1 MRVLYL
7 KLVNYVNVYNGLGK
21 NVLEIDF
28 SKCRNKLCIIKG
40 ENGSGKSSIFNTI
53 HPFMDES
60 SVFIPDV
67 EVQKFISYLLDDG
80 SILEISYSAYRGVN
94 TRSKPSRCYILRRFP
109 DGNVAQLNENGNITS
124 GKEVIFDLLD
134 LNDDYITL
142 SSVSATHKGIG
153 DLTPA
158 ERKHYV
164 SSIMGAIGQA
174 TLEYQ
179 NMYKLFSSKGTV
191 LKSLLK
197 SISVKLEQIGSVE
210 LVQNSIIQNQKE
222 LDILNATHLSLIHDE
237 ESIKT
242 KMDSIS
248 TNGVSPV
255 DELKEL
261 VSRRK
266 ELEAKIEEIP
276 KEYIEKYTE
285 EYIIELT
292 EKNAKLSVQY
302 ETLDS
307 QIKEL
312 SEKEGR
318 LQTIIDADQVKLE
331 ALFDK
336 DIYSQYIKQK
346 EDLQKQLDFYL
357 SKFKSINFEEYDSLS
372 ESEFNSILDFVDL
385 FNQVID
391 SCIDIDEEVRV
402 KALDPSYEIK
412 DLTEVR
418 ETLHMKRQDLFDKV
432 VSQDASR
439 RVASKFK
446 DIPSDCNHMQD
457 CPFIDDVIKAKLNM
471 VSDEEYSSLCNQLND
486 TKSAIEELKKL
497 ESFNIRVRGC
507 RYLIREI
514 NTSYDAISNILNR
527 HLHSFYPQISR
538 YKDYNEFISY
548 SVINLIKLNVDTES
562 YREYSSF
569 ITTIQSIEKDIERLD
584 KEIQKIESSNT
595 ESIALKTLINQN
607 ISVLQEIQASKA
619 GLLANFGE
627 VKNQFIAIKEAYQ
640 CISTAKLFKERY
652 MADSEELKEIQKKID
667 SKMDSVKVYAELSK
681 KLSDIQMR
689 SNILSTTEIP
699 NLSMQIEKAKHQL
712 VLFDQY
718 RKDYA
723 EYNDKY
729 EKLLQ
734 LKKYTGIN
742 GIQTIYMEIF
752 MNQIINDA
760 NKLLSLLFKGRFT
773 LQPFIINETEFIIP
787 CIDDN
792 GNIRPD
798 ISLMSD
804 SQLSEISMIIS
815 FILLH
820 KSSRLYN
827 IIKLDEVD
835 DNLDNENRLQFSL
848 LIDQIMNILHFDQCI
863 IISHNNELN
872 LANSDLIITKLED
885 PEQRR
890 VLYNSGANVIADFT

>member
-7 KLVNYVNVYNGLGK
+7 KLVNYVNIYNGLGK

-53 HPFMDES
+53 HPFMDDS

-67 EVQKFISYLLDDG
+67 EVQKFISYRLDDG
-80 SILEISYSAYRGVN
+80 SILEISYSAYKGVA

-109 DGNVAQLNENGNITS
+109 DGNVVQLNENGNITS

-142 SSVSATHKGIG
+142 SAVSATHKGIG
-153 DLTPA
+153 DLTPS

-222 LDILNATHLSLIHDE
+222 LDILNARHLQLIHDE
-237 ESIKT
+237 ESIKA
-242 KMDSIS
+242 KMDEIS

-261 VSRRK
+261 VFKRK
-266 ELEAKIEEIP
+266 ELESNIEEIP

-292 EKNAKLSVQY
+292 EKNAKLSTQY
-302 ETLDS
+302 DTLNA
-307 QIKEL
+307 QIEEL
-312 SEKEGR
+312 STKESR
-318 LQTIIDADQVKLE
+318 LMQMIDANKIKLS

-336 DIYSQYIKQK
+336 GVYDQFVSKKKDLTDKLNIY
-346 EDLQKQLDFYL
+346 LD
-357 SKFKSINFEEYDSLS
+357 KFKAINFDGYNTITEQQ
-372 ESEFNSILDFVDL
+372 FNSILEFVTI

-391 SCIDIDEEVRV
+391 HCMDLDEDVRKAAIDP
-402 KALDPSYEIK
+402 KYEIK
-412 DLTEVR
+412 DLTEVK
-418 ETLHMKRQDLFDKV
+418 EALNIKRQNLVDKKLE
-432 VSQDASR
+432 QDAFR
-439 RVASKFK
+439 RAASKFK
-446 DIPSDCNHMQD
+446 DIPSDCNHMKD
-457 CPFIDDVIKAKLNM
+457 CPFINDIIKAKLDLI
-471 VSDEEYSSLCNQLND
+471 SEQEYTSLSNQLLD
-486 TKSAIEELKKL
+486 TESAIEDLKKL
-497 ESFNIRVRGC
+497 TIFNGSVTQC
-507 RYLIREI
+507 RYGIKTI
-514 NTSYDAISNILNR
+514 YTTYNAIANDVNR
-527 HLHSFYPQISR
+527 YLYLFYPQVKRYISI
-538 YKDYNEFISY
+538 DEMINY
-548 SVINLIKLNVDTES
+548 SVENLITLNVDIDS
-562 YREYSSF
+562 YREYGTF
-569 ITTIQSIEKDIERLD
+569 ITIIQSIEKDIESVN
-584 KEIQKIESSNT
+584 KEIDRIESSSS
-595 ESIALKTLINQN
+595 ESIALKTLIEKHT
-607 ISVLQEIQASKA
+607 SDLEEIQTSKA
-619 GLLANFGE
+619 GLVAHFGE
-627 VKNQFIAIKEAYQ
+627 VKNEFIAIKEAYE

-652 MADSEELKEIQKKID
+652 INDSAELKEIQQKID
-667 SKMDSVKVYAELSK
+667 SRMDGVKKYGELSK
-681 KLSDIQMR
+681 KLNEIQMQN
-689 SNILSTTEIP
+689 NILETNDIP
-699 NLSMQIEKAKHQL
+699 NLSMAIEKAKHQL

-773 LQPFIINETEFIIP
+773 LQPFIINESEFIIP

-792 GNIRPD
+792 GNLRPD

-835 DNLDNENRLQFSL
+835 DNLDHENRLQFSI
-848 LIDQIMNILHFDQCI
+848 LIDQIMNILHFDQCV

-872 LANSDLIITKLED
+872 LANSDLIITKLEE